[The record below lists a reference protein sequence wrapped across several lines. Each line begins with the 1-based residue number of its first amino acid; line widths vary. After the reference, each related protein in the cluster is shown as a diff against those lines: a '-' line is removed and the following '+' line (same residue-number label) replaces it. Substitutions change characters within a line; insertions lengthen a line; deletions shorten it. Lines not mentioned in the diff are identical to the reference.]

1 MHVCLLNSCFC
12 VAACLS
18 RVRGYYTSTC
28 FLEFLSVCRICRF
41 RVTNEAGAVGVNWL
55 SICLA
60 QGLCFR
66 SETSVNCSF
75 GQAFSLVNLK
85 KGDSALVPCW
95 RFPQFNSNV
104 ASLSTNKTLGERQAG
119 LKNAKLNEDKRG
131 ADCLCAD
138 AKKAGQTVAS
148 QGYWFSCSIGESVAA
163 TYWWSPSSALSGV
176 QRCHVCSGFIWYTA
190 VRGVSCALVEERMC
204 W

>member
-41 RVTNEAGAVGVNWL
+41 RVTNEAGPVGVNWL

-75 GQAFSLVNLK
+75 GQAFSLVNFK

-119 LKNAKLNEDKRG
+119 FKNAQLNEE
-131 ADCLCAD
+131 
-138 AKKAGQTVAS
+138 QTAS
-148 QGYWFSCSIGESVAA
+148 VLMQRKLVKQSPLWVIGSVAVLVNQWLQHIDGLPLQHCQEFRDVMSA
-163 TYWWSPSSALSGV
+163 VGSSDTLQWGECPV
-176 QRCHVCSGFIWYTA
+176 
-190 VRGVSCALVEERMC
+190 LL
-204 W
+204 